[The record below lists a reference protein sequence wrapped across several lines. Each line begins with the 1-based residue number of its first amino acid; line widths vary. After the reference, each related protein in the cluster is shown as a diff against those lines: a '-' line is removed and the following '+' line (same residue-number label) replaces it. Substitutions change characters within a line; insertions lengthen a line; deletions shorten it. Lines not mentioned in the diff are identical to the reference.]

1 MSTKTTTTDLQ
12 KEVEYLTRELNAER
26 SKTRQ
31 FSVVLGQLRYRVTEV
46 LDLDQQ
52 TRSTLLEEIDTVF
65 RRAL

>member
-1 MSTKTTTTDLQ
+1 MTTKTTTTDLQ

-31 FSVVLGQLRYRVTEV
+31 FGVVLGQLRYRVTEV

>member
-12 KEVEYLTRELNAER
+12 KEVEHLTRELNAER
-26 SKTRQ
+26 SKTRH
-31 FSVVLGQLRYRVTEV
+31 FGVVLGQLRYRVTEV

-52 TRSTLLEEIDTVF
+52 TRNTLLEEIDTVF